1 MCLMNLDKLPHQWM
15 APFKGKRWDSMQT
28 GKNFSPS
35 TQRLDTPIAPGVYFV
50 DGSLAQPKLVG
61 GP

>member
-1 MCLMNLDKLPHQWM
+1 MIGTL
-15 APFKGKRWDSMQT
+15 
-28 GKNFSPS
+28 
-35 TQRLDTPIAPGVYFV
+35 QRETVRLHADWKEFLTKHTKTWYSIAPGVYFV

>member
-1 MCLMNLDKLPHQWM
+1 MNGTL
-15 APFKGKRWDSMQT
+15 
-28 GKNFSPS
+28 
-35 TQRLDTPIAPGVYFV
+35 QRETVRLHADWKEFLTKHTKIAPGVYFV